1 MDSPAS
7 PSSTTPDRSPRVL
20 LIDDDRDVHKAVA
33 VLFARAGIELVSA
46 MQPDEAYSALELAP
60 ADAILLDLNFTRGRT
75 HGEEGFAALARLLGD
90 DPDAAVVVIT
100 GHSGIRIAVAAMQA
114 GAIDFVM
121 KPWRNEEL
129 LERVRAALA
138 HRQRRRE
145 IAALRQHD
153 GAPADPPRLLG
164 ASAAMERVRDLIRR
178 VAPTSANVL
187 VLGPAGSGRS
197 LASRAIHHASA
208 RAAGECVMLD
218 ARAAADPRDE
228 VAGADIARAA
238 SGTLLLRHVDRLN
251 EVAQGRLLARLPA
264 DVRVVATADQ
274 AEAMLPA
281 LRARV
286 GTVEIAMPPLAQRGG
301 DALLLARHFARL
313 AERRHGKPV
322 LGFTPEAEVAIAV
335 TPWSDE
341 VRGLAQAV
349 ERAVVLGDGGPIGET
364 DLAIGQPASDTP
376 AEAVVAASLSLEDS
390 ERTLIAAALKRHGF
404 NVSRAAD
411 DLGLSR
417 AALYRRMAKH
427 GL

>member
-1 MDSPAS
+1 MDSPTP
-7 PSSTTPDRSPRVL
+7 PSSPPRVL
-20 LIDDDRDVHKAVA
+20 LIDDDRDVHQAVA
-33 VLFARAGIELVSA
+33 VLFGRAGIELVSA
-46 MQPDEAYSALELAP
+46 MQPEEAYSALELAP

-90 DPDAAVVVIT
+90 DADAAVVVIT

-153 GAPADPPRLLG
+153 GTPADPPRLLG
-164 ASAAMERVRDLIRR
+164 ASAAIERVRDLVRR
-178 VAPTSANVL
+178 VGPTTANVL
-187 VLGPAGSGRS
+187 ILGPAGSGRT
-197 LASRAIHHASA
+197 LASRAIHHASP
-208 RAAGECVMLD
+208 RAAGELVMLD
-218 ARAAADPRDE
+218 ARAAADPRDD
-228 VAGADIARAA
+228 VAAADIGRA
-238 SGTLLLRHVDRLN
+238 SGGTLLLRHVDRLA

-264 DVRVVATADQ
+264 DIRIVATADT
-274 AEAMLPA
+274 AEPLIPA

-286 GTVEIAMPPLAQRGG
+286 GTVEIAMPPLAQRGA
-301 DALLLARHFARL
+301 DALLLARHFARA

-322 LGFTPEAEVAIAV
+322 LGFMPEAETALAV
-335 TPWSDE
+335 TPWSDD

-349 ERAVVLGDGGPIGET
+349 ERAVVLGDGGLISEA
-364 DLAIGQPASDTP
+364 DLGLGHSP
-376 AEAVVAASLSLEDS
+376 AEAPLTAAVASTLNLEES
-390 ERTLIAAALKRHGF
+390 ERVLVAAALKRHGF
-404 NVSRAAD
+404 NVSHAAEE
-411 DLGLSR
+411 LGLSR

>member
-1 MDSPAS
+1 MDTSPR
-7 PSSTTPDRSPRVL
+7 PSTAPRVL
-20 LIDDDRDVHKAVA
+20 LIDDDRDVHQAVS
-33 VLFARAGIELVSA
+33 VLFARAGIDLISA
-46 MQPDEAYSALELAP
+46 MQPEVAYSALELAP

-129 LERVRAALA
+129 LERVRAAIA
-138 HRQRRRE
+138 HRHRRRE

-153 GAPADPPRLLG
+153 GALADPPRLLG
-164 ASAAMERVRDLIRR
+164 ASEAMERVRDLIRR
-178 VAPTSANVL
+178 VGPTTANVL
-187 VLGPAGSGRS
+187 ILGPAGSGRS

-208 RAAGECVMLD
+208 RAAGELVTLD
-218 ARAAADPRDE
+218 ARAAADVHDD
-228 VAGADIARAA
+228 VAGADIVRAA
-238 SGTLLLRHVDRLN
+238 GGTLLLRHVDRLN
-251 EVAQGRLLARLPA
+251 EVSQGRLLARLPG
-264 DVRVVATADQ
+264 DVRIIATAQ
-274 AEAMLPA
+274 TAEPLLPA

-286 GTVEIAMPPLAQRGG
+286 GTVDIALPPLARRGG
-301 DALLLARHFARL
+301 DALLLARHFARA
-313 AERRHGKPV
+313 AERRHGRPV
-322 LGFTPEAEVAIAV
+322 LGFTPEAEAAIAV
-335 TPWSDE
+335 AHWSDD

-349 ERAVVLGDGGPIGET
+349 ERAVVLGDGGLIGEA
-364 DLAIGQPASDTP
+364 DLGLGQPLAEKSAGAPVAS
-376 AEAVVAASLSLEDS
+376 SLSLEES
-390 ERTLIAAALKRHGF
+390 ERTLVAAALKRHGF

-411 DLGLSR
+411 ELGLSR